1 MKRAYRPNRTAN
13 YHRSNGNK
21 LIHLNSSSKTYS
33 KFKQNSQRQKTVAH
47 FPSTRRVLTS
57 LPMLLS
63 LWSSKTFKNKKA
75 LKFKSNVITCT
86 WLEWYLSTSIQK
98 DAKYRLNNGTRWS
111 INKIYP
117 FSLKKTSTFP
127 FSKAYTFQSEKKS
140 GNCFPI
146 LQKWK
151 NKIKNLSKNWVMIKQ
166 LRKNNFQLLIR
177 TFHEV
182 STLLNF
188 CLSCVTFLSHMWTLV
203 AGNTL
208 REWIWLPGQ
217 FLKC

>member
-1 MKRAYRPNRTAN
+1 MVT
-13 YHRSNGNK
+13 
-21 LIHLNSSSKTYS
+21 
-33 KFKQNSQRQKTVAH
+33 H
-47 FPSTRRVLTS
+47 FPSTRKALTS

-86 WLEWYLSTSIQK
+86 WLEWFLSTSIQK
-98 DAKYRLNNGTRWS
+98 DAKYRLNNGTKWS

-117 FSLKKTSTFP
+117 FSLKKTSTSP
-127 FSKAYTFQSEKKS
+127 FSKAYTFQSGKKS

-151 NKIKNLSKNWVMIKQ
+151 NKMKNLSNNSAMMKQ
-166 LRKNNFQLLIR
+166 LRKNNFQLLTR
-177 TFHEV
+177 TFREV

-188 CLSCVTFLSHMWTLV
+188 YLSCVTFLSHMWTLV
-203 AGNTL
+203 ASNTL

>member
-1 MKRAYRPNRTAN
+1 MVTQFPN
-13 YHRSNGNK
+13 
-21 LIHLNSSSKTYS
+21 
-33 KFKQNSQRQKTVAH
+33 
-47 FPSTRRVLTS
+47 TRRALTS
-57 LPMLLS
+57 LLMLLS

-75 LKFKSNVITCT
+75 LKFKSNAITCT
-86 WLEWYLSTSIQK
+86 WLAWFSLTSIQK
-98 DAKYRLNNGTRWS
+98 DAKYRLNNGTKWS

-127 FSKAYTFQSEKKS
+127 FSKAYTFQSGKKS

-151 NKIKNLSKNWVMIKQ
+151 NKIKNLSNNSAMIKQ
-166 LRKNNFQLLIR
+166 LQKNNSQLSTR
-177 TFHEV
+177 TYHVV

-208 REWIWLPGQ
+208 REWIWLQGQ